1 MKNKAYRDFWQQ
13 IHKVAREKRFPLRVM
28 FELTYRCNFNC
39 LHCYVPASFRKK
51 SERKGLQT
59 KEIYHILDQL
69 RKVGC
74 FYLGFTGG
82 EPFAREDILDILR
95 YAKAKGFEILIYT
108 NGSLINEKIADEL
121 QKLRPNKVDITI
133 NSLKKEPFE
142 RITRTPGSYEGVFRA
157 IELLHK
163 RDIPLGFKSS
173 VLKYNAD
180 EIKNII
186 NFSNSRNGLYRL
198 GTILMPRLDGSEQ
211 LYRYQGRLKSEK
223 PRPFDSDKGN
233 FPKETK
239 SYQKKS
245 RLFKCGVGLNN
256 LVINPFGELKMCIH
270 MGYPRY
276 NILETSLEECWQR
289 LKELVDKITA
299 DENYVCDECQLQPYC
314 SWCPAMAWLKDG
326 RFTSCVPELKRRAEY
341 NRRIAR
347 REKKQASREMLGL
360 SYKVRVK

>member
-1 MKNKAYRDFWQQ
+1 MRNKAYRDFWQQ

-39 LHCYVPASFRKK
+39 LHCYVPASLRKE
-51 SERKGLQT
+51 SERKDLKT

-69 RKVGC
+69 RKAGC

-121 QKLRPNKVDITI
+121 EKLRPNKVDIAI

-142 RITRTPGSYEGVFRA
+142 RITRTPGSYKRVFRA

-163 RDIPLGFKSS
+163 KNISLGFKSC

-180 EIKNII
+180 EIRNISK
-186 NFSNSRNGLYRL
+186 FSKSHNGLCRL
-198 GTILMPRLDGSEQ
+198 DTVLMPRLDGSKQ
-211 LYRYQGRLKSEK
+211 PYRYQGRLKSEK
-223 PRPFDSDKGN
+223 PRSFDSDKGD

-245 RLFKCGVGLNN
+245 RLFNCGVGLNN

-270 MGYPRY
+270 IGYPRY
-276 NILETSLEECWQR
+276 NILQTSLEECWQR
-289 LKELVDKITA
+289 LKELVDKIKA
-299 DENYVCDECQLQPYC
+299 DENYACDECQLRSYC
-314 SWCPAMAWLKDG
+314 RWCPARAWLENG
-326 RFTSCVPELKRRAEY
+326 NFTSCATESKRRAEY
-341 NRRIAR
+341 NRRTAQ
-347 REKKQASREMLGL
+347 EKKLKHE
-360 SYKVRVK
+360 VKITLNR